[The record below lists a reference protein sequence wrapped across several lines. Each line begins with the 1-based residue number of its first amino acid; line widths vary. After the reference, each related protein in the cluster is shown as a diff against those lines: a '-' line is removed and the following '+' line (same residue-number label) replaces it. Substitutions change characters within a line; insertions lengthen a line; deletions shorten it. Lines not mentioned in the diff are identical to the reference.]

1 MASDHDDDPVVQAI
15 VTAKRRLTDLKL
27 EAMLRPEA
35 PTPRIHDIDT
45 LADEVVAGLDGQR
58 PALAE
63 PARSCG
69 M

>member
-1 MASDHDDDPVVQAI
+1 MASAHDDDPVVQAI
-15 VTAKRRLTDLKL
+15 VSAKRRLTDLKL

-35 PTPRIHDIDT
+35 PTLRIHDIDA

-58 PALAE
+58 SALAE
-63 PARSCG
+63 PARFSG